1 MTTKLLLNLPQRVNF
16 FFSGFLPRLRSQNN
30 ASSRLRSPRRRNF
43 EIIFGQKSKMSKIA
57 RNRFQLDKTGWR
69 KIREKPDFD
78 GHAADAA
85 TARFEKDDD
94 AQQRDGFRFGRDG
107 IAVSFQRH

>member
-1 MTTKLLLNLPQRVNF
+1 
-16 FFSGFLPRLRSQNN
+16 
-30 ASSRLRSPRRRNF
+30 
-43 EIIFGQKSKMSKIA
+43 MSKIA

-69 KIREKPDFD
+69 KIRKKPDFD

-85 TARFEKDDD
+85 AARFEKDDD

-107 IAVSFQRH
+107 VAVSFQRHWIKRLQTRIHATKQTFQKSKRGAAKRKEKVKNRMN

>member
-1 MTTKLLLNLPQRVNF
+1 
-16 FFSGFLPRLRSQNN
+16 
-30 ASSRLRSPRRRNF
+30 
-43 EIIFGQKSKMSKIA
+43 MSKIA

-69 KIREKPDFD
+69 KIREKPGFD

-85 TARFEKDDD
+85 AARFEKDDD

-107 IAVSFQRH
+107 VAVSFQRH

>member
-1 MTTKLLLNLPQRVNF
+1 
-16 FFSGFLPRLRSQNN
+16 
-30 ASSRLRSPRRRNF
+30 
-43 EIIFGQKSKMSKIA
+43 MSKIA

-69 KIREKPDFD
+69 KIRKKPDFD

-85 TARFEKDDD
+85 AARFEKDDD

-107 IAVSFQRH
+107 VAVSFQRH